1 MASLECGRSVSTIA
15 ARHRNRWA
23 PLGRLGR
30 VTNSSQF
37 ETTGKEFIFM
47 ASILVIEDEPD
58 LLQVLDYNLTQ
69 AGHTVTCV
77 AQGNTGLEYARNE
90 LPQLILL
97 DLMLP
102 DISGM
107 DVCRAL
113 KERPDTR
120 GIPVIMVTA
129 RGEEIDRVVGF
140 ELGADDY
147 VVKPF
152 SVRELLLRVQ
162 AILRRNKRDS
172 DPATS
177 DIVEFGRLRIDRGA
191 HRVWVDTQEIEL
203 TALEFRLLVTLF
215 DRKNRV
221 QTRTALLDE
230 VWGIQADITT
240 RTVDTHVKRLREK
253 LELARDYVETVRGV
267 GYRFVASPNEAV
279 T

>member
-1 MASLECGRSVSTIA
+1 
-15 ARHRNRWA
+15 
-23 PLGRLGR
+23 
-30 VTNSSQF
+30 
-37 ETTGKEFIFM
+37 M

-58 LLQVLDYNLTQ
+58 LLHLLDFNLAQ
-69 AGHTVTCV
+69 AGYSVIAVSSGTE
-77 AQGNTGLEYARNE
+77 GLAAAGRE

-102 DISGM
+102 DMSGT

-113 KERPDTR
+113 KVEPTTR
-120 GIPVIMVTA
+120 GIPVVMVTA
-129 RGEEIDRVVGF
+129 RGEEVDRVVGF

-152 SVRELLLRVQ
+152 SIRELLLRVQ
-162 AILRRNKRDS
+162 AILRRNKREPEVAQS
-172 DPATS
+172 EL
-177 DIVEFGRLRIDRGA
+177 VEFGRLRFDRGA
-191 HRVWVDTQEIEL
+191 HRVWVNAREIEL
-203 TALEFRLLVTLF
+203 TALEFRLLVTLH

-221 QTRTALLDE
+221 QTRAALLDE

-253 LELARDYVETVRGV
+253 LEGARDYVETVRGV
-267 GYRFVASPNEAV
+267 GYRFVATPDEAV